1 MHDTNDKANDGL
13 SEALAQARQN
23 WGWLVAL
30 GVALLVAGGFAVAQ
44 AVLFTM
50 ASMIMIGA
58 LMIIGALTHIIA
70 AFRGQGWKHF
80 LLWLAGGILYLI
92 AGLVTIANPLLA
104 SSFLTLLIGA
114 SLLASGIARVWMG
127 IKARPDQGWGW
138 LLTGG
143 LITLLLGLVIATGW
157 PVNSLWL
164 IGLFLGI
171 ELVMQGWSY
180 IALGI
185 ALRARA

>member
-1 MHDTNDKANDGL
+1 MHDTNGKATGGL

-58 LMIIGALTHIIA
+58 LMIVGALTHIIA

-80 LLWLAGGILYLI
+80 LLWLAGG
-92 AGLVTIANPLLA
+92 
-104 SSFLTLLIGA
+104 
-114 SLLASGIARVWMG
+114 
-127 IKARPDQGWGW
+127 Q
-138 LLTGG
+138 
-143 LITLLLGLVIATGW
+143 
-157 PVNSLWL
+157 
-164 IGLFLGI
+164 
-171 ELVMQGWSY
+171 
-180 IALGI
+180 
-185 ALRARA
+185 